1 MSTFLAV
8 SRPTEWNFPLFV
20 HVFGA
25 MVLVGATLTSAS
37 LLGFARGEV
46 RLLRLGYWTLLI
58 VGLPAFVLTRL
69 AGEWIADREGW
80 YDEGVPDQTWLGIG
94 FIVTDL
100 GALLFLIALIVG
112 GIGVRRLRD
121 GRGTRL
127 LTTTLA
133 ISLVLLAAYLVAI
146 WAMAGKPD

>member
-1 MSTFLAV
+1 MSTLLAM

-20 HVFGA
+20 HVLGA
-25 MVLVGATLTSAS
+25 MLLVGATLTSAS
-37 LLGFARGEV
+37 LLGFARGDV

-69 AGEWIADREGW
+69 GGEWIADREGW
-80 YDEGVPDQTWLGIG
+80 YDEGVPDHTWLGIG

-100 GALLFLIALIVG
+100 GGLLLLVGLIAG
-112 GIGVRRLRD
+112 GIGVRRIRD

-133 ISLVLLAAYLVAI
+133 VSVVLLAAYVVAV
-146 WAMAGKPD
+146 WAMAGKVD